1 MKKLIAF
8 LLTVLMLSTMCTAFA
23 EDIILIAPNPN
34 AAPKTVSLQV
44 EGIEGNVYYGEVA
57 WTEGATALS
66 VLETALKDAKVEYV
80 VKDSQYGGKFV
91 DSIGQD
97 TSAKY
102 GGYDGWMFYVD
113 GQSPMFSI
121 DAYALQGGEQVLVAY
136 GDMNLVL
143 PVITAHKNY
152 KGQVTVQVEADVT
165 YYDESWNASIVREP
179 MTGTKVTVDGVEY
192 TADDKGQVVLSAES
206 AAKETVSLQVE
217 KIAEG
222 GAPLLARLAPDYT
235 LDLTAAETVLPFSD
249 VAEGKWYT
257 ESVLQMSELGAVTGF
272 PDGTFQPD
280 GIVTRAQVANV
291 LFKLSGGIPV
301 NYLMTF
307 SDVNQEAWYAEGIRW
322 AAAEGVVTGADG
334 KFNPNA
340 PVTRQDLAVMLVRY
354 QTKVLEKEL
363 PQTGEAPAFAD
374 NDQIAAYAAESV
386 YLMQKAGI
394 INGIDGSFQP
404 KGTATRAQLCKML
417 AGLVVSD

>member
-102 GGYDGWMFYVD
+102 GGYDGWMYYVD

-143 PVITAHKNY
+143 PIITAQKNY

-179 MTGTKVTVDGVEY
+179 MAGTKVTVDGVEY

-222 GAPLLARLAPDYT
+222 GAPLLARLAPDYM
-235 LDLTAAETVLPFSD
+235 LDLAALETVLPFSD

-307 SDVNQEAWYAEGIRW
+307 SDVSQGAWYAEGIRW
-322 AAAEGVVTGADG
+322 AASQKIATGADG
-334 KFNPNA
+334 MFRPND
-340 PVTRQDLAVMLVRY
+340 PVTRQDLAVMLDRW
-354 QTKVLEKEL
+354 QQAQGAEL
-363 PQTGEAPAFAD
+363 DQTGEAPAFAD

-386 YLMQKAGI
+386 YRMQKAGI

>member
-66 VLETALKDAKVEYV
+66 VLEEALKSIQMDYV
-80 VKDSQYGGKFV
+80 IKDSQYGGKYIS
-91 DSIGQD
+91 SIGKD
-97 TSAKY
+97 VEATY
-102 GGYDGWMFYVD
+102 GGYDGWMYYVD
-113 GQSPMFSI
+113 GQSPMFSM
-121 DAYALQGGEQVLVAY
+121 DGCPVEAGQQVLVAY
-136 GDMNLVL
+136 GDMSLVL
-143 PVITAHKNY
+143 PVITAYKNY
-152 KGQVTVQVEADVT
+152 KGQVTVKVEADVT

-179 MTGTKVTVDGVEY
+179 MAAVKLTVDGVEY
-192 TADDKGQVVLSAES
+192 TTDDKGCALLSAEDS
-206 AAKETVSLQVE
+206 AKAAVRLQVE

-235 LDLTAAETVLPFSD
+235 LDLAALETVLPFSD

-257 ESVLQMSELGAVTGF
+257 QSVLQMADLGAVTGF
-272 PDGTFQPD
+272 PDGTFQPE
-280 GIVTRAQVANV
+280 GTVTRAQVANV

-322 AAAEGVVTGADG
+322 AASQKIVTGADG
-334 KFNPNA
+334 MFRPND
-340 PVTRQDLAVMLVRY
+340 PVTRQDLAVMLARWQQAEGV
-354 QTKVLEKEL
+354 VLD
-363 PQTGEAPAFAD
+363 QTGEAPAFAD

-386 YLMQKAGI
+386 YLMQKAGV

>member
-8 LLTVLMLSTMCTAFA
+8 LLAAMLLSTACFA
-23 EDIILIAPNPN
+23 AGSDIILIAPNPN

-44 EGIEGNVYYGEVA
+44 EGIEGSVYYGEVA
-57 WTEGATALS
+57 WSEGATALS

-102 GGYDGWMFYVD
+102 GGYDGWMYYVD

-179 MTGTKVTVDGVEY
+179 MAGTKVTVDGVDY
-192 TADDKGQVVLSAES
+192 TADNKGQVVLSAES
-206 AAKETVSLQVE
+206 AAKETVSVQVE

-257 ESVLQMSELGAVTGF
+257 ESVLQMNDLGAVTGF

-307 SDVNQEAWYAEGIRW
+307 SDVSQEAWHAEGIRW
-322 AAAEGVVTGADG
+322 AASQKIATGADG
-334 KFNPNA
+334 MFRPND
-340 PVTRQDLAVMLVRY
+340 PVTRQDLAVMLDRWQQAQGV
-354 QTKVLEKEL
+354 EL
-363 PQTGEAPAFAD
+363 DQTGEAPAFAD

-386 YLMQKAGI
+386 YRMQKAGVV
-394 INGIDGSFQP
+394 NGIDGSFQP

>member
-8 LLTVLMLSTMCTAFA
+8 VLAAMMLSTVCFA
-23 EDIILIAPNPN
+23 AGGSTILIAPNPN
-34 AAPKTVSLQV
+34 ATPKTVTLQV
-44 EGIEGNVYYGEVA
+44 EGVEGNVYYGEVA
-57 WTEGATALS
+57 WSEGATALS
-66 VLETALKDAKVEYV
+66 VLETALSEAKVEYV

-91 DSIGQD
+91 DAIGQD
-97 TSAKY
+97 VSAKF
-102 GGYDGWMFYVD
+102 GGYDGWMYYVD

-121 DAYALQGGEQVLVAY
+121 DAYALQGGQQVLVAY
-136 GDMNLVL
+136 GDMNMVL
-143 PVITAHKNY
+143 PIVTAQKDH
-152 KGQVTVQVEADVT
+152 KGQVTVKVEADVT
-165 YYDESWNASIVREP
+165 YYDANWNASVVREP
-179 MTGTKVTVDGVEY
+179 MAAAKVTVDGVDY
-192 TADDKGQVVLSAES
+192 TADDKGQVVLSAEA
-206 AAKETVSLQVE
+206 AAKEAVSVQVE

-222 GAPLLARLAPDYT
+222 GAPMLARLAPDYM
-235 LDLTAAETVLPFSD
+235 LDLTAVETVLPFSD

-257 ESVLQMSELGAVTGF
+257 ESVLQMADLGAVTGF
-272 PDGTFQPD
+272 PNGTFQPD
-280 GIVTRAQVANV
+280 GTVTRAQVANV
-291 LFKLSGGIPV
+291 LYKLSGGIPV

-307 SDVNQEAWYAEGIRW
+307 SDVAEDAWYAEGIRW
-322 AAAEGVVTGADG
+322 AASEGVVTGADG
-334 KFNPNA
+334 KFNPND

-354 QTKVLEKEL
+354 QTKVVEKEL

-374 NDQIAAYAAESV
+374 NDKIAAYAAESV

>member
-23 EDIILIAPNPN
+23 EDIILLAPNPN

-102 GGYDGWMFYVD
+102 GGYDGWMYYVD

-179 MTGTKVTVDGVEY
+179 MIGTKVTVDGVEY

-206 AAKETVSLQVE
+206 AAKETVSVQVE

-222 GAPLLARLAPDYT
+222 GAPLLARLAPDYM
-235 LDLTAAETVLPFSD
+235 LDLAALETVLPFSD

-257 ESVLQMSELGAVTGF
+257 ESVLQMSDLGAVTGF

-301 NYLMTF
+301 NYLMNF

-334 KFNPNA
+334 KFNPND
-340 PVTRQDLAVMLVRY
+340 PVTRQDLAVMLDRWQQAQGV
-354 QTKVLEKEL
+354 EL
-363 PQTGEAPAFAD
+363 DQTGEAPAFAD

-386 YLMQKAGI
+386 YRMQKAGV

>member
-102 GGYDGWMFYVD
+102 GGYDGWMYYVD

-143 PVITAHKNY
+143 PIITAQKNY

-179 MTGTKVTVDGVEY
+179 MIGTKVTVDGVDY
-192 TADDKGQVVLSAES
+192 TADNKGQVVLSAES
-206 AAKETVSLQVE
+206 AAKETVSVQVE

-257 ESVLQMSELGAVTGF
+257 ESVLQMSDLGAVTGF

-301 NYLMTF
+301 NYLMNF

-334 KFNPNA
+334 KFNPND
-340 PVTRQDLAVMLVRY
+340 PVTRQDLAVMLDRWQQAQGV
-354 QTKVLEKEL
+354 EL
-363 PQTGEAPAFAD
+363 DQTGEAPAFAD

-386 YLMQKAGI
+386 YRMQKAGV

>member
-8 LLTVLMLSTMCTAFA
+8 LLAAMLLSTACFA
-23 EDIILIAPNPN
+23 AGGDIILIAPNPN

-44 EGIEGNVYYGEVA
+44 EGIEGSVYYGEVA

-80 VKDSQYGGKFV
+80 VKDSPYGGKYIS
-91 DSIGQD
+91 SIGKD
-97 TSAKY
+97 VEATY
-102 GGYDGWMFYVD
+102 GGYDGWMYYVD
-113 GQSPMFSI
+113 GQSPMYSI
-121 DAYALQGGEQVLVAY
+121 DACPVAAGQSLLVAY

-143 PVITAHKNY
+143 PIITAQKNY
-152 KGQVTVQVEADVT
+152 KGQVTVKVEADVT
-165 YYDESWNASIVREP
+165 YYDESWNANIVREP
-179 MTGTKVTVDGVEY
+179 MIGTKVTVDGVEY
-192 TADDKGQVVLSAES
+192 TADDKGQVVLSAEA
-206 AAKETVSLQVE
+206 AAKAAVTLQVE

-235 LDLTAAETVLPFSD
+235 LDLAAIEAVWPFTD

-257 ESVLQMSELGAVTGF
+257 ESVLQMSDLGAVTGF

-307 SDVNQEAWYAEGIRW
+307 SDVSQGAWYAEGIRW
-322 AAAEGVVTGADG
+322 AASQKIATGADG
-334 KFNPNA
+334 MFRPND
-340 PVTRQDLAVMLVRY
+340 PVTRQDLAVMLDRWQQAQGV
-354 QTKVLEKEL
+354 EL
-363 PQTGEAPAFAD
+363 DQTGEAPAFAD

-386 YLMQKAGI
+386 YRMQKAGVV
-394 INGIDGSFQP
+394 NGIDGSFQP

>member
-8 LLTVLMLSTMCTAFA
+8 VMAAMLLSTACFA
-23 EDIILIAPNPN
+23 AGGDIMLIAPNPN
-34 AAPKTVSLQV
+34 ANKVTLQV
-44 EGIEGNVYYGEVA
+44 EGIEGNVFYGKVTL
-57 WTEGATALS
+57 TEGATALS
-66 VLETALKDAKVEYV
+66 VLEEALKSIQMDYV
-80 VKDSQYGGKFV
+80 IKDSQYGGKYIS
-91 DSIGQD
+91 SIGKD
-97 TSAKY
+97 VEATY
-102 GGYDGWMFYVD
+102 GGYDGWMYYVD

-121 DAYALQGGEQVLVAY
+121 DSCPVEAGQQVLVTY

-143 PVITAHKNY
+143 PIITAARDHK
-152 KGQVTVQVEADVT
+152 GLVTVKAEADVT

-179 MTGTKVTVDGVEY
+179 MAAVKLTVDGVEY
-192 TADDKGQVVLSAES
+192 TTDDKGCALLSAEDS
-206 AAKETVSLQVE
+206 AKAAVRLQVE

-222 GAPLLARLAPDYT
+222 GAPLLARLAPDYQ
-235 LDLTAAETVLPFSD
+235 LDLSALEKTMPFSD

-257 ESVLQMSELGAVTGF
+257 QSVLQMADLGAVTGF
-272 PDGTFQPD
+272 PDGTFQPE
-280 GIVTRAQVANV
+280 GTVTRAQVANV

-322 AAAEGVVTGADG
+322 AASQKIVTGADG
-334 KFNPNA
+334 MFRPND
-340 PVTRQDLAVMLVRY
+340 PVTRQDLAVMLARWQQAEGV
-354 QTKVLEKEL
+354 VLD
-363 PQTGEAPAFAD
+363 QTGEAPAFAD
-374 NDQIAAYAAESV
+374 NDQIAPYAAESV
-386 YLMQKAGI
+386 YLMQKAGV

>member
-80 VKDSQYGGKFV
+80 VKDSQYGGKYIS
-91 DSIGQD
+91 SIGKD
-97 TSAKY
+97 VEATY
-102 GGYDGWMFYVD
+102 GGYDGWMYYVD
-113 GQSPMFSI
+113 GQSPMYSI
-121 DAYALQGGEQVLVAY
+121 DASSVAAGQSLLVAY

-143 PVITAHKNY
+143 PIITAHKNY
-152 KGQVTVQVEADVT
+152 KGQVTLKVEADVT

-179 MTGTKVTVDGVEY
+179 MTGTKVTVDGVDY
-192 TADDKGQVVLSAES
+192 TADDKGQVVLSAEDS
-206 AAKETVSLQVE
+206 AKAAVTLQVE

-222 GAPLLARLAPDYT
+222 GAPLLARLAPDYM
-235 LDLTAAETVLPFSD
+235 LDLAALETVLPFSD

-257 ESVLQMSELGAVTGF
+257 ESVLQMSDLGA
-272 PDGTFQPD
+272 
-280 GIVTRAQVANV
+280 VANV

-334 KFNPNA
+334 KFNPND

-417 AGLVVSD
+417 AGFVVSD

>member
-102 GGYDGWMFYVD
+102 GGYDGWMYYVD
-113 GQSPMFSI
+113 GQSPMYSI
-121 DAYALQGGEQVLVAY
+121 DACPVAAGQSLLVAY

-143 PVITAHKNY
+143 PIITAQKNH

-179 MTGTKVTVDGVEY
+179 MIGTKVTVDGVEY

-206 AAKETVSLQVE
+206 AAKETVSVQVE

-235 LDLTAAETVLPFSD
+235 LDLTAMETVLPFTD

-257 ESVLQMSELGAVTGF
+257 ESVLQMSDLGAVTGF

-307 SDVNQEAWYAEGIRW
+307 SDVSQEAWYAEGIRW

-334 KFNPNA
+334 KFNPND
-340 PVTRQDLAVMLVRY
+340 PVTRQDLAVMLDRWQQAQGV
-354 QTKVLEKEL
+354 EL
-363 PQTGEAPAFAD
+363 DQTGEAPAFAD

-386 YLMQKAGI
+386 YRMQKAGV

>member
-8 LLTVLMLSTMCTAFA
+8 LLAAMLLSTACFA
-23 EDIILIAPNPN
+23 AGGDIILIAPNPN

-57 WTEGATALS
+57 WSEGATALS
-66 VLETALKDAKVEYV
+66 VLETALKEAKVEYV

-102 GGYDGWMFYVD
+102 GGYDGWMYYVD

-143 PVITAHKNY
+143 PIITAHKNY

-165 YYDESWNASIVREP
+165 YYDESWNANIVREP
-179 MTGTKVTVDGVEY
+179 MVGTKVTVDGVDY
-192 TADDKGQVVLSAES
+192 TTDDKGQVVLSAES

-257 ESVLQMSELGAVTGF
+257 ESVLQMSDLGAVTGF

-301 NYLMTF
+301 NYLMNF

-322 AAAEGVVTGADG
+322 ATAEGVVTGADG
-334 KFNPNA
+334 KFNPND
-340 PVTRQDLAVMLVRY
+340 PVTRQDLAVMLDRWQQAQGV
-354 QTKVLEKEL
+354 EL
-363 PQTGEAPAFAD
+363 DQTGEAPAFAD

-386 YLMQKAGI
+386 YRRQKAGV

>member
-102 GGYDGWMFYVD
+102 GGYDGWMYYVD

-143 PVITAHKNY
+143 PIITAQKNY

-165 YYDESWNASIVREP
+165 YYDESWNANIVREP
-179 MTGTKVTVDGVEY
+179 MVGTKVTVDGVDY
-192 TADDKGQVVLSAES
+192 TTDDKGQVVLSAES

-257 ESVLQMSELGAVTGF
+257 ESVLQMSDLGAVTGF

-322 AAAEGVVTGADG
+322 AASQKIATGADG
-334 KFNPNA
+334 MFRPND
-340 PVTRQDLAVMLVRY
+340 PVTRQDLAVMLDRWQQAQGV
-354 QTKVLEKEL
+354 EL
-363 PQTGEAPAFAD
+363 DQTGEAPAFAD

-386 YLMQKAGI
+386 YRMQKAGV

-404 KGTATRAQLCKML
+404 KCTATRAQLCKML

>member
-102 GGYDGWMFYVD
+102 GGYDGWMYYVD

-143 PVITAHKNY
+143 PIITAQKNY

-179 MTGTKVTVDGVEY
+179 MIGTKVTVDGVDY

-206 AAKETVSLQVE
+206 AAKETVSVQVE

-257 ESVLQMSELGAVTGF
+257 ESVLQMSDLGAVTGF

-301 NYLMTF
+301 NYLMNF

-334 KFNPNA
+334 KFNPND
-340 PVTRQDLAVMLVRY
+340 PVTRQDLAVMLDRWQQAQGV
-354 QTKVLEKEL
+354 EL
-363 PQTGEAPAFAD
+363 DQTGEAPAFAD

-386 YLMQKAGI
+386 YRMQKAGV

>member
-8 LLTVLMLSTMCTAFA
+8 LLAAMLLSTACFA
-23 EDIILIAPNPN
+23 AGGDIILIAPNPN

-57 WTEGATALS
+57 WSEGATALS

-80 VKDSQYGGKFV
+80 VKDSQYGGKYIS
-91 DSIGQD
+91 SIGKD
-97 TSAKY
+97 VEATY
-102 GGYDGWMFYVD
+102 GGYDGWMYYVD
-113 GQSPMFSI
+113 GQSPMYSI
-121 DAYALQGGEQVLVAY
+121 DACPVAAGQSLLVAY

-143 PVITAHKNY
+143 PIITAQKNY

-179 MTGTKVTVDGVEY
+179 MTGTKVTVDGVDY

-206 AAKETVSLQVE
+206 AAKENVSVQVE

-235 LDLTAAETVLPFSD
+235 LDLTAVETVLPFAD

-307 SDVNQEAWYAEGIRW
+307 SDVSQGAWYAEGIRW
-322 AAAEGVVTGADG
+322 AASQKIATGADG
-334 KFNPNA
+334 MFRPND
-340 PVTRQDLAVMLVRY
+340 PVTRQDLAVMLDRWQQAQGVELD
-354 QTKVLEKEL
+354 QTS
-363 PQTGEAPAFAD
+363 EAPAFAD

-386 YLMQKAGI
+386 YRMQKAGV